1 MAGWAG
7 GGARGPRDEEA
18 LGIRRAAGTTGAWSE
33 RAQGA
38 RGLGTKGPWNE
49 WPCGQGEWRARE
61 PRYGRAGGTRVPLMS
76 PEARS

>member
-7 GGARGPRDEEA
+7 GGARGPGDEEA

-38 RGLGTKGPWNE
+38 RGSGDEGTME
-49 WPCGQGEWRARE
+49 
-61 PRYGRAGGTRVPLMS
+61 
-76 PEARS
+76 